1 MSRKAAIKAE
11 ADRLRGTFEARGAE
25 VFETDVLQPAGAL
38 LDLYGE
44 DIRAR
49 AFVTHDPLR
58 GEMMLRPDFTI
69 PLVQRH
75 MGEGRRA
82 GPLYLRGRGVPPAG
96 GRSAT
101 ARRNTFRSGSSCS
114 TGRVRPRPTPR
125 SSPPSPRSCCP
136 WASRPRWATSVF
148 CAPPSRGCRPAPRA
162 RPHSSTISGV
172 RAASGRFSAATRNRA
187 KTARSCNPS
196 DPLAGKVEVGLRT
209 AEEILARLDHLR
221 DDREVPPLPRDEIA
235 LVDALL
241 AVRGKA
247 HDAVS
252 QLRDLAIDLPSI
264 GAAVDRLTDRFDALE
279 GRGVD
284 LRRLDFEAA
293 YGRTTLEYY
302 DGFVFGFYAEG
313 RPGLPPV
320 ASGGRY
326 DALTRAIGGGDG
338 VPAVGGVIRPGLLI
352 DLGMAA

>member
-75 MGEGRRA
+75 MREGRGQGRYTYAGEVFRRQEDDPDRA
-82 GPLYLRGRGVPPAG
+82 SEYFQVGFELFDGQGPAQTDAEVFATFAEILLPLGLKAAMGDIGLLRAAVEGLPT
-96 GRSAT
+96 SA
-101 ARRNTFRSGSSCS
+101 ARKAALLHHLWRPRRFRSLL
-114 TGRVRPRPTPR
+114 GRYAKP
-125 SSPPSPRSCCP
+125 
-136 WASRPRWATSVF
+136 
-148 CAPPSRGCRPAPRA
+148 GEDRA
-162 RPHSSTISGV
+162 ILQS
-172 RAASGRFSAATRNRA
+172 
-187 KTARSCNPS
+187 S

-209 AEEILARLDHLR
+209 AEEILARLHHLR